1 MSFRTKFDHEVGSA
15 IDLHCKFGA
24 EWVQF
29 RAIVRRAG
37 PDNMGVEFV
46 ELLPGSRAKLIDFL
60 NTRSA
65 AASA

>member
-1 MSFRTKFDHEVGSA
+1 MSFRTKSDYEVGSA

-29 RAIVRRAG
+29 RAVVRRAG
-37 PDNMGVEFV
+37 ADNMGVEFV
-46 ELLPGSRAKLIDFL
+46 DVQPGVRAKLIDYI
-60 NTRSA
+60 NMRSA